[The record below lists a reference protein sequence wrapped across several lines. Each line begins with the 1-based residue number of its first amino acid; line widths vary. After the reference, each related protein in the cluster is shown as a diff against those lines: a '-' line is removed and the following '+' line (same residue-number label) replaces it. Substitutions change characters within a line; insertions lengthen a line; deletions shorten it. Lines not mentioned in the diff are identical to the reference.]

1 MRSDKAKRVDTK
13 LPLAGINNKTS
24 RNNALKKNV
33 REWEGEAERQL
44 KTIPEKQRETVGER
58 VKVRES
64 ERGWE
69 AGKKISLTILS
80 PENSKEKQD
89 PQAVCVCVCGCR
101 RVYRGGCRGVR
112 VCVCACHG
120 VCVYSSTYICIFSAS
135 A

>member
-24 RNNALKKNV
+24 RNNALKEN
-33 REWEGEAERQL
+33 GEAERQL

-80 PENSKEKQD
+80 PENRREARS
-89 PQAVCVCVCGCR
+89 AGSVCLCVWE
-101 RVYRGGCRGVR
+101 
-112 VCVCACHG
+112 
-120 VCVYSSTYICIFSAS
+120 
-135 A
+135 

>member
-1 MRSDKAKRVDTK
+1 M
-13 LPLAGINNKTS
+13 
-24 RNNALKKNV
+24 

-44 KTIPEKQRETVGER
+44 KTIPEKQRETVRER
-58 VKVRES
+58 VKVRDS
-64 ERGWE
+64 ETERKRGRE

-112 VCVCACHG
+112 VCVLAMGCACIPPHTH
-120 VCVYSSTYICIFSAS
+120 VFSRPLLDCLQFVFSCTNSNFYFYA
-135 A
+135 

>member
-44 KTIPEKQRETVGER
+44 KTIPEKQRETVRER
-58 VKVRES
+58 VKVRDS
-64 ERGWE
+64 ETERKRGRE

-80 PENSKEKQD
+80 PENRREARS
-89 PQAVCVCVCGCR
+89 AGSVCLCVWE
-101 RVYRGGCRGVR
+101 
-112 VCVCACHG
+112 
-120 VCVYSSTYICIFSAS
+120 
-135 A
+135 